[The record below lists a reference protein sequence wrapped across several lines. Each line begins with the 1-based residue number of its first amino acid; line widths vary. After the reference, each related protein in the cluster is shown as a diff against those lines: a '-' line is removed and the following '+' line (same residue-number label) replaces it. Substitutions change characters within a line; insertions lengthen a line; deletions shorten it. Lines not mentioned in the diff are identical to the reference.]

1 MSTPTEQIEQLIT
14 LNQIAETLNQV
25 VDVRSALD
33 EALAKLVELMGLET
47 GWIFLIDPGAQ
58 ERWWGQGYVLAAHH
72 NLPPALA
79 SDSAEAW
86 VGGCDCQGL
95 CNKGQLTGAYN
106 EVRCSRLAEA
116 SGDRRGLTVHA
127 STPLRSGGRT
137 LGILNVA
144 GPDWAAFSPQ
154 TLALLTNVGSQIGIA
169 LERARLYDLLQERR
183 IHEQAA
189 LLNLSNQLLS
199 RLELDDLM
207 SYLVEEVRRLL
218 RADASALLWPDEDAG
233 EMAFWAASGWHFDPV
248 AEGYRVPADWRSG
261 PGLVMQTGQPLLVE
275 DLEKSDL
282 APWTTDWLRSE
293 GFRGHAVVPLIA
305 EGRTIGAM
313 VIDTRQPRLLDEDEV
328 RFLRLMANQAAIAI
342 EKARL
347 HREEIQRQR
356 LEQELAVAQQI
367 QLSLLPVAPPV
378 VPGWEFAT
386 YYQAAHQVGGD
397 FYDFFE
403 LPGEPGRWG
412 MVIADVADKG
422 VPAAL
427 YMALSRTIIRTTAL
441 SGRRPVAAL
450 TRANELILKD
460 SQADIYVTVFYAALD
475 THSGTLTYS
484 NAGHNR
490 PLWLRATSGEFRELA
505 ARGIVLGIFND
516 INLEERKIRLSHGD
530 VLVFYT
536 DGVTEAM
543 DVEGQLFGED
553 RLRAVIAANREANAQ
568 GLLQA
573 IVDALNVFAADTSR
587 SDDCTLFVIRRV

>member
-1 MSTPTEQIEQLIT
+1 
-14 LNQIAETLNQV
+14 
-25 VDVRSALD
+25 
-33 EALAKLVELMGLET
+33 
-47 GWIFLIDPGAQ
+47 
-58 ERWWGQGYVLAAHH
+58 
-72 NLPPALA
+72 
-79 SDSAEAW
+79 
-86 VGGCDCQGL
+86 
-95 CNKGQLTGAYN
+95 
-106 EVRCSRLAEA
+106 
-116 SGDRRGLTVHA
+116 
-127 STPLRSGGRT
+127 
-137 LGILNVA
+137 
-144 GPDWAAFSPQ
+144 
-154 TLALLTNVGSQIGIA
+154 
-169 LERARLYDLLQERR
+169 
-183 IHEQAA
+183 
-189 LLNLSNQLLS
+189 
-199 RLELDDLM
+199 
-207 SYLVEEVRRLL
+207 VRRLL

-347 HREEIQRQR
+347 HQEEIQRQR